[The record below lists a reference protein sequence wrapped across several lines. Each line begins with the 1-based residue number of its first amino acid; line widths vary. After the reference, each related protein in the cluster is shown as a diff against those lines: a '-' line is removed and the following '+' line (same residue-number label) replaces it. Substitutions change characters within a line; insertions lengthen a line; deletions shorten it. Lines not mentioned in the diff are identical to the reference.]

1 MARLNQILVLSAVT
15 LLTLTGCNSAKEAS
29 TSGTSPLP
37 IPAATTVVSA
47 SDQAAAQGKYAEL
60 LTVVS
65 KTKAAVQAG
74 DFAKAKA
81 EFGKFENAWKK
92 VEDSIKAKYPKT
104 YKDVEE
110 TTDKVMAEL
119 KKSKPSKDT
128 VLAQLNSLEKTIN
141 SIPKS

>member
-15 LLTLTGCNSAKEAS
+15 LLTLTGCNSAKETS

-81 EFGKFENAWKK
+81 EFGKFENAWNK
-92 VEDSIKAKYPKT
+92 VEDGIKAKYPKT